1 MASLHDGDFRNT
13 YDVCVI
19 GGGPVGIA
27 VALELARGATRVLLL
42 ESGGVGSD
50 QQAQSLSTIRIRDP
64 KRHRPAALT
73 VHRGLGG
80 TSRWWGGRCVE
91 LDDLDFHH
99 RPYLAESGWPV
110 DHDVLGPF
118 YAAAHRYLKSDW
130 SAPPPL
136 AVLPDHP
143 INVESWARVQNA
155 AKSNYRELKSSP
167 TLTVALH
174 TTAAGFDVKAESGT
188 VRSLRVKSRSGFHRV
203 EAQYYVLACGGRENA
218 RLLLDMQATI
228 PSLFNGNNTTVGR
241 YYMGHLTGAIASI
254 QFKDAQVAQ
263 NFLLRRTANGTYTRG
278 RFQLNA
284 RMQQDM
290 QMLNTVMWPHNY
302 EHLAD
307 GALDGASAV
316 YQFLRLGISQS
327 EGAQSNFSRSK
338 AATTIL
344 RNPMQAMRSC
354 HYLLKNR
361 LMRYPHFFAPNPRNI
376 YWLRYH
382 AEHTPL
388 RESRVWLG
396 EQYDDLG
403 MRRLEVDYRYCQA
416 DFRSVLDSHMLLDKI
431 IRAASVGT
439 LSFFKPAGDLCQ
451 LVSDQAVDGYHQ
463 IGLTRMSSD
472 RRRGSVDVN
481 CKVHD
486 LQNLYVAGSSIFPT
500 SGQANPTLP
509 AVAFGLR
516 LAAHLVSK
524 VKRPVADL
532 ASLS

>member
-1 MASLHDGDFRNT
+1 
-13 YDVCVI
+13 
-19 GGGPVGIA
+19 
-27 VALELARGATRVLLL
+27 
-42 ESGGVGSD
+42 
-50 QQAQSLSTIRIRDP
+50 
-64 KRHRPAALT
+64 
-73 VHRGLGG
+73 
-80 TSRWWGGRCVE
+80 
-91 LDDLDFHH
+91 
-99 RPYLAESGWPV
+99 
-110 DHDVLGPF
+110 
-118 YAAAHRYLKSDW
+118 
-130 SAPPPL
+130 
-136 AVLPDHP
+136 
-143 INVESWARVQNA
+143 
-155 AKSNYRELKSSP
+155 
-167 TLTVALH
+167 
-174 TTAAGFDVKAESGT
+174 
-188 VRSLRVKSRSGFHRV
+188 
-203 EAQYYVLACGGRENA
+203 
-218 RLLLDMQATI
+218 
-228 PSLFNGNNTTVGR
+228 
-241 YYMGHLTGAIASI
+241 MGHLTGAIASI

-316 YQFLRLGISQS
+316 YQFLRLGISQTK
-327 EGAQSNFSRSK
+327 GAQSNFSRSK

-354 HYLLKNR
+354 HHLLKNR
-361 LMRYPHFFAPNPRNI
+361 LMKYPHFFAPNPRNI

-396 EQYDDLG
+396 EQYDNLG

-516 LAAHLVSK
+516 LAAHLASK

-532 ASLS
+532 ASLN